1 MDHITSV
8 RIGFAFSVVALAML
22 TGNPIAG
29 AILGVGRE
37 GRQNLS
43 WWAAIVFAG
52 VSRVFETGFTS
63 GLFFFFAEADD
74 LGWVVSFVR
83 RRVCC
88 S

>member
-1 MDHITSV
+1 MDRITSV

-52 VSRVFETGFTS
+52 VSPIFETGFSS
-63 GLFFFFAEADD
+63 GLFSFFAEAHNFD
-74 LGWVVSFVR
+74 WVVSFVR
-83 RRVCC
+83 RQVCC